1 MLYLQSTKLL
11 KGDLNMR
18 IMTYGNLSITT
29 FFIAALS
36 ACISSMASSGKPTE
50 ITPKPYEEVIYD
62 WLRTFAQVI
71 HITQERHYKI
81 NNPETCMIK
90 ALDGFVNC
98 LDPHSNF
105 LDPKTYKQM
114 LESTSGEFF
123 GIGIIIDNT
132 RMQKDKFLMIIDTI
146 PDGPADKAGL
156 KPLDKIIEIEGE
168 VLENMS
174 TEQAMA
180 KIKGERN
187 TKVHLKISRE
197 GQIDPLSFEVP
208 RDVIK
213 EQNSL
218 CFHIKDHDIYY
229 ISLTMFSEN
238 AVKQIEELLKK
249 SKEKK
254 YKALIIDL
262 RNNSGGLLTSVVDI
276 AGLFLDK
283 NSLVVTTKNKDGKE
297 TRRYTTTKEPIAVNV
312 PIFILI
318 NNYTASAA
326 EILAGCLK
334 LHSHNGIKKNN
345 KLNKQPMVFLVGT
358 KTFGKGSVQDVI
370 PVGNNCAIKITE
382 SLYFLPGDISIQAE
396 GITPD
401 FEIEKSF
408 PPTEQML
415 WIKKF
420 YGSESSLNNYIKNG
434 NNPDKDQDKQGNK
447 KEDKQLSWIERTKK
461 ALENDNQLRE
471 TITLV
476 NIYNL
481 GQLAFP
487 HKVDTRQKAV
497 DFINSI
503 MVTNKPLALE
513 EITIHKK

>member
-1 MLYLQSTKLL
+1 
-11 KGDLNMR
+11 MR
-18 IMTYGNLSITT
+18 INKSTCLLAIILFFPIVLSTT
-29 FFIAALS
+29 QNEPS
-36 ACISSMASSGKPTE
+36 KTE
-50 ITPKPYEEVIYD
+50 KIEQPKTYEETIYN
-62 WLRTFAQVI
+62 WLRTFAQVLQI
-71 HITQERHYKI
+71 VEERHYKI
-81 NNPETCMIK
+81 NDAEECMIK
-90 ALDGFVNC
+90 AIDGFVNC

-105 LDPKTYKQM
+105 LNPKNYKQM

-132 RMQKDKFLMIIDTI
+132 RLQKDKFLMIIDTI

-156 KPLDKIIEIEGE
+156 KPLDKIIEIGGE
-168 VLENMS
+168 ALENMS
-174 TEQAMA
+174 TDQAMS

-187 TKVHLKISRE
+187 TKVTIKITRE
-197 GQIDPLSFEVP
+197 GQMDPLSFDIT

-218 CFHIKDHDIYY
+218 CFHLQEHDIYY

-238 AVKQIEELLKK
+238 AVKQIEELLRK

-262 RNNSGGLLTSVVDI
+262 RNNSGGLLSSVVDI

-283 NSLVVTTKNKDGKE
+283 GSLVVTTKDKDGKE
-297 TRRYTTTKEPIAVNV
+297 TRRYSTSKEPIAANV

-334 LHSHNGIKKNN
+334 LHSQNAAEKNAKNSKKA
-345 KLNKQPMVFLVGT
+345 MVFLVGT

-370 PVGNNCAIKITE
+370 PVGNDCAVKITE
-382 SLYFLPGDISIQAE
+382 SLYFLPGDISIQAQ

-401 FEIEKSF
+401 FEVEKSF

-420 YGSESSLNNYIKNG
+420 YGSESSLSNYIKNG
-434 NNPDKDQDKQGNK
+434 NGKDDEK
-447 KEDKQLSWIERTKK
+447 KKNEEKKDDKQLSWLERAKK
-461 ALENDNQLRE
+461 VLENDNQLRE
-471 TITLV
+471 AINLI
-476 NIYNL
+476 NIHSL
-481 GQLAFP
+481 GQNVFP
-487 HKVDTRQKAV
+487 EKVATRQKAV
-497 DFINSI
+497 DFIDSVA
-503 MVTNKPLALE
+503 VTNKPLVLQEVALD
-513 EITIHKK
+513 KK